1 MTLLESNITKIY
13 KSGRELRKGLG
24 DNNKAIMS
32 SQSVKVNFKIKIS
45 TMLNKI
51 DLKQSNSLEVI
62 LVKEDKTTLIF
73 ITWTKKKI
81 LNQPNSS

>member
-32 SQSVKVNFKIKIS
+32 NQSVKVNFKIKIS
-45 TMLNKI
+45 TTLNKI

-73 ITWTKKKI
+73 IT
-81 LNQPNSS
+81 